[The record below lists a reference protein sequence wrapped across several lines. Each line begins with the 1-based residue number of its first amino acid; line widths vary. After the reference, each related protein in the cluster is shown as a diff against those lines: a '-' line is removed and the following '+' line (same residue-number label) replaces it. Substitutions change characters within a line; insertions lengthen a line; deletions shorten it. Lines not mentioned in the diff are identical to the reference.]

1 MLRLSYSAVSTYEKC
16 PLSYRFQYIEKI
28 EVKPTPY
35 LSFGKSLHSA
45 LEWLY
50 DRQTPQPPALEEL
63 LSFLESCW
71 ASEGFSDQG
80 EEDSYFKQARDVLT
94 SFYHANTKDFRLP
107 LAVEHRFELKMEDFI
122 LSGVIDRVDRHPN
135 GAYEIIDYKTSRRLP
150 QIKYL
155 REDLQLPIYQ
165 LACRE
170 VWGISPAKLT
180 YYYLLPNQRYST
192 QPLDEE
198 GLSKV
203 KGRLDTAASSIRDEE
218 FPALPNRL
226 CPWCSYQDIC
236 PVKADGDDQEE
247 RYRSRHLSLIRR
259 REKLDGLIGDLEEEM
274 RQMGISREPAQGLDG
289 HDDP

>member
-1 MLRLSYSAVSTYEKC
+1 MLRLSYSAVSAYEKC

-35 LSFGKSLHSA
+35 LSFGRSIHSA

-71 ASEGFSDQG
+71 ASEGFSDRE
-80 EEDSYFKQARDVLT
+80 EEDSYLKQARDVLT
-94 SFYHANTKDFRLP
+94 AFYHANTEDFRLP
-107 LAVEHRFELKMEDFI
+107 LAVEHRFELKMEDYI

-135 GAYEIIDYKTSRRLP
+135 GAYELIDYKTSRRLP
-150 QIKYL
+150 QLRQL

-192 QPLDEE
+192 QPLDEG

-203 KGRLDTAASSIRDEE
+203 RGRLDTVASSIREKE
-218 FPALPNRL
+218 FPPLPNRL

-236 PVKADGDDQEE
+236 PEKAYGDDNEE
-247 RYRSRHLSLIRR
+247 RYRSRHLALIRR
-259 REKLDGLIGDLEEEM
+259 REKLDKLIGDLEEEM
-274 RQMGISREPAQGLDG
+274 QGMGISREQTQG
-289 HDDP
+289 HDDRVDS